1 MADSGMTLVSASVVL
16 NRDCAKCKSLDLQS
30 TTVFSSP
37 EAFSLNSRTETA
49 QVGVSKLGNTFRM
62 TFLPL
67 KSESFTS
74 CRSDCVR
81 WKSGALR
88 PVLPS
93 FQSYVGCSPYR

>member
-1 MADSGMTLVSASVVL
+1 MTRVSPSVVQ
-16 NRDCAKCKSLDLQS
+16 NRDCAKGKSMDMQS

-88 PVLPS
+88 PVFTIFPVVCRVFPL
-93 FQSYVGCSPYR
+93 